1 MENRTY
7 AMAPT
12 SRRTSQPVRNTKGG
26 AVVIILLVFLFVAA
40 TAGGGYFA
48 YNKWIRKPP
57 LKTKLATIPLKKELI
72 QFSNDAISPAL
83 YHNMVMIDEMLVTM
97 EKELDRLK
105 RIGKQFPNQ
114 KAVVSPRISALDGA
128 RKRLSTVLSDAAG
141 RIEKMYVAWLV
152 DRREGID
159 QIRDQK
165 SSLTQGLAEAI
176 RNEAGLVGRIKNN
189 PEAHS

>member
-1 MENRTY
+1 
-7 AMAPT
+7 MAST
-12 SRRTSQPVRNTKGG
+12 FHCTLQPVRNTKGG
-26 AVVIILLVFLFVAA
+26 AVFIILLVTLFVAA

-48 YNKWIRKPP
+48 YTKWIRKPP

-72 QFSNDAISPAL
+72 QFSNDTISPAL

-114 KAVVSPRISALDGA
+114 KGVVSPRISALEEA
-128 RKRLSTVLSDAAG
+128 CKRLSTVLSEAAG

-152 DRREGID
+152 DRKEGFN

-165 SSLTQGLAEAI
+165 GSLTQGLAEAI